1 MDPETYLEQIR
12 YKLYRKIDSTVTL
25 TILCTAFNENQRF
38 KAGPDGQWT
47 FNAFNSVEHEFY
59 AVGEYTISIADH
71 TSAIYIY
78 LLLFL
83 DLISEIHARSIM
95 FTGLRRHNSER

>member
-1 MDPETYLEQIR
+1 M
-12 YKLYRKIDSTVTL
+12 TL
-25 TILCTAFNENQRF
+25 TILCTTFNENQRF

-59 AVGEYTISIADH
+59 AVEEYTISIADH

-78 LLLFL
+78 LFLFL

-95 FTGLRRHNSER
+95 STGEGRYNSER

>member
-1 MDPETYLEQIR
+1 MNSTNLSQTIPDILYIIYSLS
-12 YKLYRKIDSTVTL
+12 YNWLKLTL
-25 TILCTAFNENQRF
+25 KILCTTFNENQRF

-59 AVGEYTISIADH
+59 AVEEYTISIADH

-78 LLLFL
+78 L
-83 DLISEIHARSIM
+83 
-95 FTGLRRHNSER
+95 